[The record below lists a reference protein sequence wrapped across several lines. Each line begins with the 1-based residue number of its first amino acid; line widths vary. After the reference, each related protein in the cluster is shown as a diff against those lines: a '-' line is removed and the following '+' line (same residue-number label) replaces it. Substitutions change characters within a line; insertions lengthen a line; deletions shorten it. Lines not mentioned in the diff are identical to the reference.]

1 MSYSREGAE
10 ALALKALEFLVGD
23 EDLLP
28 VFMGSTGAGA
38 DDLREGAGDP
48 AFLGAVLD
56 FIMMDDQWLIRFCDG
71 HNLSYD
77 SIYPARQALPGGEN
91 VNWT

>member
-1 MSYSREGAE
+1 MSRSYEQAE
-10 ALALKALEFLVGD
+10 ALALRALAFLVSD

-28 VFMGSTGAGA
+28 VFMGSSGASA

-56 FIMMDDQWLIRFCDG
+56 FIMMDDQWLIRFCDSQ
-71 HNLSYD
+71 NLAYE
-77 SIYPARQALPGGEN
+77 SIYPARQVLPGGEN